1 MLTALDVLVFE
12 KEGES
17 VKVCINASDLAC
29 LVSSLQSTVSR
40 SNLFEYLDC
49 LWEFK
54 NGPSP
59 NRTALNFRVDFQF
72 RSPLY
77 HRVCAVF
84 VGHEKV
90 ARLLQSSVKVGT
102 RVCWLTLRF
111 LVPRWLVLDW
121 LDTYL
126 S

>member
-1 MLTALDVLVFE
+1 VVSIDV
-12 KEGES
+12 
-17 VKVCINASDLAC
+17 SDLASF
-29 LVSSLQSTVSR
+29 VSFLQSTVSR

-77 HRVCAVF
+77 HRVCAVS
-84 VGHEKV
+84 VGREKV
-90 ARLLQSSVKVGT
+90 VRLLQSCSVKVSDKSLLAYIVIPGP
-102 RVCWLTLRF
+102 VMPSFGLA
-111 LVPRWLVLDW
+111 
-121 LDTYL
+121 
-126 S
+126 